1 MKKYLVPYEGSEMS
15 KSALRYAIQFSGLL
29 SGEINIRYIADE
41 RVIATP
47 YMDITIAAL
56 QSIGSLGVN
65 LPREKARLELT
76 AKLLA
81 RGEDLLDEVREW
93 PELKKESNDSHFT
106 TTVEAGHPPKRLTE
120 ISPDYDV
127 IFMGLWGEMH
137 KYTAGLWGGT
147 SELVIRKGE
156 SPVFLATT
164 DYNPFDSVI
173 VAFDNRPRS
182 RQALAWA
189 GMLGENLEQPVYVV
203 TSGSDEDWCE
213 EVVKEASVIAES
225 YDTEFSYIQT
235 DERAAKAVLKAS
247 EEHPDAL
254 ICLGAFGDQS
264 LRELFL
270 GSVAEEVLRNADSP
284 VFLLK

>member
-29 SGEINIRYIADE
+29 PGEIDIRYIADE

-81 RGEDLLDEVREW
+81 RGEDLLEEVREW
-93 PELKKESNDSHFT
+93 QELKQGSGDTSFT

-120 ISPDYDV
+120 ISPNYDV

-164 DYNPFDSVI
+164 DYNPFDSII
-173 VAFDNRPRS
+173 VGFDNRPRS

-189 GMLGENLEQPVYVV
+189 GLLGENLGQPVYVV
-203 TSGSDEDWCE
+203 TSGSDEDWRE

-225 YDTEFSYIQT
+225 YDTEFSYTQT
-235 DERAAKAVLKAS
+235 DEQSYAKGRPELVKKLK
-247 EEHPDAL
+247 
-254 ICLGAFGDQS
+254 
-264 LRELFL
+264 ELEA
-270 GSVAEEVLRNADSP
+270 GI
-284 VFLLK
+284 